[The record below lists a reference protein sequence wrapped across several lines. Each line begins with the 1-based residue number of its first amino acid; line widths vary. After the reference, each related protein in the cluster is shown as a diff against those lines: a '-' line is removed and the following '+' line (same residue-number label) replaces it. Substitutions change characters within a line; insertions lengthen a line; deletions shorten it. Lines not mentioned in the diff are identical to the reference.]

1 MKSIAGDGQNLP
13 PLGDNDSCVC
23 VCVCVPARG
32 QNLLPLGDDDS
43 CVCVC
48 VCERARARM
57 RARSITQ
64 SCWTLCNPMDGSPLD
79 SSVHRISQARVL
91 EWVAIFFSREYS
103 RPGN

>member
-48 VCERARARM
+48 VCVCVCERAR
-57 RARSITQ
+57 
-64 SCWTLCNPMDGSPLD
+64 TLNHSVMLD
-79 SSVHRISQARVL
+79 SLQPHGR
-91 EWVAIFFSREYS
+91 
-103 RPGN
+103 